1 MDTNAV
7 AVLVTAASAGNLSA
21 AARRLGITP
30 MIATRRLAALE
41 RDLGVRLM
49 QRTTRS
55 VSLTP
60 EGEAFL
66 PFAQA
71 LVEGEAAGRASLR
84 PAATGVSGLL
94 RVTASAA
101 FGRKIVAPI
110 IPGLLHAHPDL
121 RIDLE
126 LTDRLVDIVASGTDL
141 ALRIGRLRDSSLV
154 ARRLASNP
162 RVLCAAPSYLARRGA
177 PATIADL
184 AQHEC
189 LMLTGATHWPF
200 EVAGKERRV
209 RATGRFTASSV
220 EGLQAAC
227 LGGAGLGL
235 FAAWNLRDE
244 FRDGTLVP
252 VHLADGAPEEHAIW
266 AVYPTARLVL
276 PKLRLF
282 VSTLEAALAGI

>member
-7 AVLVTAASAGNLSA
+7 AVLVAAASAGNLSA

-110 IPGLLHAHPDL
+110 IPGLLRAHPDL

-126 LTDRLVDIVASGTDL
+126 LTDRLVDIVATGADL
-141 ALRIGRLRDSSLV
+141 ALRIGRLRDNSLV
-154 ARRLASNP
+154 ARRLANNP
-162 RVLCAAPSYLARRGA
+162 RVLCAAPSYLAERGA
-177 PATIADL
+177 PTTIADL
-184 AQHEC
+184 ANHEC
-189 LMLTGATHWPF
+189 LALTGATHWPF
-200 EVAGKERRV
+200 EVDGKERRV
-209 RATGRFTASSV
+209 RITGRFSASSV

-227 LGGAGLGL
+227 LGGAGIGL

-252 VHLADGAPEEHAIW
+252 VPLADGAPEEHAIW

>member
-1 MDTNAV
+1 MDTQAV

-101 FGRKIVAPI
+101 FGRKIVAPL
-110 IPGLLHAHPDL
+110 IPGLLRANPEL

-126 LTDRLVDIVASGTDL
+126 LTDRIVDIVASGADL
-141 ALRIGRLRDSSLV
+141 ALRIGRLRDNSLI
-154 ARRLASNP
+154 ARRLAGNP
-162 RVLCAAPSYLARRGA
+162 RILCAAPSYLAERGL
-177 PATIADL
+177 PATIGDL
-184 AQHEC
+184 AGHEC
-189 LMLTGATHWPF
+189 LALTGTTHWPF
-200 EVAGKERRV
+200 EIDGKERRV
-209 RATGRFTASSV
+209 RVTGRFSASSI

-227 LGGAGLGL
+227 LGGAGIAL
-235 FAAWNLRDE
+235 FAAWNVRDE
-244 FRDGTLVP
+244 VRAGTLVP
-252 VHLADGAPEEHAIW
+252 LHLADGAPEEHSIW

-282 VSTLEAALAGI
+282 VSTLEAALAAL

>member
-1 MDTNAV
+1 MDTEAV
-7 AVLVTAASAGNLSA
+7 AVFAAAARAGSLSA
-21 AARRLGITP
+21 AARRLGVTP
-30 MIATRRLAALE
+30 MTATRRLVALE

-55 VSLTP
+55 VSLTA

-66 PFAQA
+66 PYAEA

-84 PAATGVSGLL
+84 PAVAGVSGLL

-110 IPGLLHAHPDL
+110 IPGLLDAHPDL

-126 LTDRLVDIVASGTDL
+126 LTDHIVDIVASGADL
-141 ALRIGRLRDSSLV
+141 ALRIGRLRDNSLV
-154 ARRLASNP
+154 AHRLGPNP
-162 RVLCAAPSYLARRGA
+162 RVLCAAPAYLAAHGV
-177 PATIADL
+177 PTTIEDL
-184 AQHEC
+184 ADHEC
-189 LMLTGATHWPF
+189 LALTGTTHWPF
-200 EVAGKERRV
+200 EIDGKERRV
-209 RATGRFTASSV
+209 RISGRFSASSI

-227 LGGAGLGL
+227 LGGAGITLL
-235 FAAWNLRDE
+235 AAWNVREE
-244 FRDGTLVP
+244 FRAGTLVP
-252 VHLADGAPEEHAIW
+252 VRLAAAVPEEHSIW

-282 VSTLEAALAGI
+282 IATLARALAEL

>member
-1 MDTNAV
+1 MDTQAV

-84 PAATGVSGLL
+84 PAAAGVSGLL

-110 IPGLLHAHPDL
+110 IPGLLRDHPDL

-126 LTDRLVDIVASGTDL
+126 LTDSIVDIVATGADL
-141 ALRIGRLRDSSLV
+141 ALRIGRLRDNSLIGH
-154 ARRLASNP
+154 RLAPNP
-162 RVLCAAPSYLARRGA
+162 RVLCAAPAYLAKHG
-177 PATIADL
+177 
-184 AQHEC
+184 
-189 LMLTGATHWPF
+189 
-200 EVAGKERRV
+200 
-209 RATGRFTASSV
+209 
-220 EGLQAAC
+220 
-227 LGGAGLGL
+227 
-235 FAAWNLRDE
+235 
-244 FRDGTLVP
+244 VP
-252 VHLADGAPEEHAIW
+252 
-266 AVYPTARLVL
+266 T
-276 PKLRLF
+276 
-282 VSTLEAALAGI
+282 